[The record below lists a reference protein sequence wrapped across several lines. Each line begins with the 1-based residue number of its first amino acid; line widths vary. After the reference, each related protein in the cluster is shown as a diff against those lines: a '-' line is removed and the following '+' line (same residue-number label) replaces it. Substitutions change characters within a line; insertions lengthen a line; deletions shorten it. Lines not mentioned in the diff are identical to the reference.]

1 MNLNLRSWKEF
12 EMGKLFDIKKGK
24 RLTSADQEDGNNN
37 YIGAIDSNN
46 GVANHI
52 GQKPIHSANTISLS
66 YNGSVGEAFYQSEPY
81 WATDDVN
88 ALYSYYDDFNKY
100 IGLFMVAVIRQE
112 KYKFSYGR
120 TQMEHFLL
128 MKNIH
133 TQKKVMFQI
142 GSSWK
147 TILSHCRTEIGCN
160 L

>member
-112 KYKFSYGR
+112 KYKFS
-120 TQMEHFLL
+120 
-128 MKNIH
+128 
-133 TQKKVMFQI
+133 
-142 GSSWK
+142 
-147 TILSHCRTEIGCN
+147 
-160 L
+160 